1 MNIKKIKIDW
11 NNVIK
16 YSFYTLLF
24 SSFCLNLWK
33 YKTNNTEKHK
43 QYLNTVVALSKLNGM
58 LEYQKAIL
66 IEVRDANKE
75 DRNIEFKN
83 VNIISGFNKLYSL
96 NNNYK

>member
-24 SSFCLNLWK
+24 SIFCLNLWN

-66 IEVRDANKE
+66 IEVRNANKE

-83 VNIISGFNKLYSL
+83 VNIISGFNKLDSL